1 MGDWVIVEI
10 LVALL
15 AGLVGGVLSRW
26 IPLPRKA
33 PYIEPVSGPHT
44 YEVRR
49 GDEVLYLGSDL
60 RIAKVRRHDNPGS
73 VLIADGVNR
82 G

>member
-1 MGDWVIVEI
+1 MIEI

-26 IPLPRKA
+26 IPLPKKA
-33 PYIEPVSGPHT
+33 PYIDGPHT

-49 GDEVLYLGSDL
+49 DDKVLYLGSDL
-60 RIAKVRRHDNPGS
+60 RMAKTRRQENPGS
-73 VLIADGVNR
+73 ALIADGVNR

>member
-1 MGDWVIVEI
+1 MIEI

-15 AGLVGGVLSRW
+15 AGVIGGILSRW
-26 IPLPRKA
+26 IPLPKKV
-33 PYIEPVSGPHT
+33 PLLQEVSSSHHYTVQHGMKLL
-44 YEVRR
+44 YE
-49 GDEVLYLGSDL
+49 GGDL
-60 RIAKVRRHDNPGS
+60 RMAKARRQENPGA

>member
-1 MGDWVIVEI
+1 MIEI

-15 AGLVGGVLSRW
+15 AGLVGGILSRW
-26 IPLPRKA
+26 IRFPKKVPDLPQEVGSLHHYTVTRGA
-33 PYIEPVSGPHT
+33 ELF
-44 YEVRR
+44 YEGGDLHMAKIRR
-49 GDEVLYLGSDL
+49 Q
-60 RIAKVRRHDNPGS
+60 DNPGS